1 MSAAA
6 ALRLDLKASRL
17 LAGALVLAH
26 VLALAAA
33 CISLAGWAR
42 YAAWAVIVAS
52 LWRVWAPSRAAAL
65 SLELHEDGRASWRS
79 QDGGWHEGKLGA
91 SHFVSTRLAV
101 VELESAGGRTKWVV
115 VMPDSLNPE
124 DFRRLRV
131 WLRWWRVS
139 ARAKAE

>member
-6 ALRLDLKASRL
+6 ALRLELKASRL

-26 VLALAAA
+26 ALALAAA
-33 CISLAGWAR
+33 WMSLAGWTR
-42 YAAWAVIVAS
+42 YAAWAVILAS

-79 QDGGWHEGKLGA
+79 LGGSWHEGRLGA
-91 SHFVSTRLAV
+91 SHFVSTPLAV
-101 VELESAGGRTKWVV
+101 MELESEGGRAKWVV
-115 VMPDSLNPE
+115 VMPDSLSSE

-139 ARAKAE
+139 ARAKPE